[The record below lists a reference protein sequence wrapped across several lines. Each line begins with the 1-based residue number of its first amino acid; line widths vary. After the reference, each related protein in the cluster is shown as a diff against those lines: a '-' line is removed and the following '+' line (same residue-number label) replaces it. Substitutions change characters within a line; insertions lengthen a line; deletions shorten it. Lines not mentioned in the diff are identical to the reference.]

1 MTAPFRPC
9 DHCDKPAVVHNT
21 AIVKGVLHES
31 HLCEEHAS
39 AAGIQVPQTPVIG
52 KLIAQFTASTGT
64 PGAQSAPGSP
74 AARTKGPTCARCG
87 MNYSEYR
94 QHGVLGCGDCY
105 EAFAATLDV
114 VLDRAHGACQ
124 HVGKAPATVGDAL
137 QRAAVLQQLLRELDA
152 SVRAEQYERA
162 AKLRD
167 QIKEMRPGSGGGAAA
182 DTTPGASTQ
191 TATTPRGGDRS

>member
-52 KLIAQFTASTGT
+52 KLIAQFTASTGL
-64 PGAQSAPGSP
+64 PGAQGAP
-74 AARTKGPTCARCG
+74 AARTKGPTCPRCG

-105 EAFAATLDV
+105 QSFASTLDV

-124 HVGKAPATVGDAL
+124 HVGKAPAQVGDAL
-137 QRAAVLQQLLRELDA
+137 QRAAVLQQLLRELEA

-167 QIKEMRPGSGGGAAA
+167 QIKEMRPGSGGASPDAA
-182 DTTPGASTQ
+182 PSASSQ
-191 TATTPRGGDRS
+191 ATSTPRGGDRP